1 MNPDTHLSAKRR
13 TLAVTLVAG
22 SWLGLSMLALGAD
35 GNLPAGITV
44 APEPARIHVAQAAAA
59 PVDHPVSYASEQAD
73 RGQTN
78 FTKFCVECHGEDLKG
93 GLLGG
98 APLRGVSFEEKFV
111 TDMPAGMLFEVMSAT
126 MPPDAPGRFSPS
138 AYADL
143 MAYILKRN
151 GFQSGAPLPSDV
163 DALYALTMEK

>member
-1 MNPDTHLSAKRR
+1 MNPDTHFPTKRR
-13 TLAVTLVAG
+13 MLAAGLVASG
-22 SWLGLSMLALGAD
+22 WLGLSMLAFGVDATP
-35 GNLPAGITV
+35 PA
-44 APEPARIHVAQAAAA
+44 PARIHVAQAAAA
-59 PVDHPVSYASEQAD
+59 PAEHPVSYATDQAD

-78 FTKFCVECHGEDLKG
+78 FTKYCVECHGEDLRG

-98 APLRGVSFEEKFV
+98 APLRGLSFEEKYV

-126 MPPDAPGRFSPS
+126 MPPDAPGRFSPT

-163 DALYALTMEK
+163 DALYELSMEK

>member
-1 MNPDTHLSAKRR
+1 MNPDNHFAKKRHI
-13 TLAVTLVAG
+13 LAVGLVAG
-22 SWLGLSMLALGAD
+22 SWLGLSMLALGVDTA
-35 GNLPAGITV
+35 LPAGSTI
-44 APEPARIHVAQAAAA
+44 APAPARIHVAQAAVEPA
-59 PVDHPVSYASEQAD
+59 DHPVSYASDQAD
-73 RGQTN
+73 RGETN
-78 FTKFCVECHGEDLKG
+78 FKKYCVECHGDDLRG

-98 APLRGVSFEEKFV
+98 APLRGLSFESKYV
-111 TDMPAGMLFEVMSAT
+111 DDMPAGMLFEVMSAT

-163 DALYALTMEK
+163 DALYDLTMEK